1 MSLKQVGA
9 EALQPVGQGWQDS
22 KAVRQYGDAAAHCI
36 SELTATQL
44 LPLEAQEGQVSRA
57 SQRQVSAVLLD
68 GLNKL
73 SNALKGKAH
82 EQIHTFIPQTGA
94 APFSRQQVT
103 LLQPSV
109 LQRTLLTCR
118 DAQSRTTAVT
128 QLPGHWET
136 STTLQP
142 AGSSPVLFV
151 QLSPWLQSPGSK
163 KCSLVRTMSEF
174 PAALRQTRASYWLIG
189 STFREGI
196 PSAGDITTCKA
207 EGKFTF
213 QFPSWRWCCSSEQD
227 KDLPT
232 AARAGRQQRT
242 HITLPDSEL
251 RVNPISFKQAQTTL
265 TQMQPLVHLSHSG
278 LVSHGDEASPPV
290 PGQLEKP
297 LPISGR
303 GNTCQ
308 FPTRTHLLSVA
319 QLY

>member
-22 KAVRQYGDAAAHCI
+22 KAVRQYRDAAAHCI

-103 LLQPSV
+103 LLQPSL

-128 QLPGHWET
+128 QLPGLLGNLHHPSACWVITCPVCAALTMVAISWQQEVLLGKNHERVPCSPQANKSILLAHWIHIQRRN
-136 STTLQP
+136 SLCRRHHH
-142 AGSSPVLFV
+142 
-151 QLSPWLQSPGSK
+151 LQS
-163 KCSLVRTMSEF
+163 R
-174 PAALRQTRASYWLIG
+174 
-189 STFREGI
+189 
-196 PSAGDITTCKA
+196 
-207 EGKFTF
+207 GKVHF
-213 QFPSWRWCCSSEQD
+213 S
-227 KDLPT
+227 
-232 AARAGRQQRT
+232 
-242 HITLPDSEL
+242 
-251 RVNPISFKQAQTTL
+251 ISIVA
-265 TQMQPLVHLSHSG
+265 V
-278 LVSHGDEASPPV
+278 V
-290 PGQLEKP
+290 
-297 LPISGR
+297 
-303 GNTCQ
+303 
-308 FPTRTHLLSVA
+308 LL
-319 QLY
+319 